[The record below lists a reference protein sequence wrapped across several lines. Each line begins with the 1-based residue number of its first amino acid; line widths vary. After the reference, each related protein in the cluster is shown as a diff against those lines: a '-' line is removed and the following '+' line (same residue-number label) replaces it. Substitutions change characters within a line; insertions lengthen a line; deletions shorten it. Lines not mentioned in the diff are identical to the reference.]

1 MVLMEL
7 KTCRIGKIS
16 QQAEAVFNKI
26 LGPRKKKLPRV
37 DQYASRI
44 PKNVLHEILATRAWK
59 GLAS

>member
-26 LGPRKKKLPRV
+26 LGPRKKLPRV

-59 GLAS
+59 GRVS